1 MAGDVCFFR
10 FWKGC
15 LATLGDTLFLIL
27 GAFGIQNGFQ
37 TQVTKLPFF
46 PNRFLEM
53 LSWMLFLV
61 RGGGVGGLSATLL
74 ASFWTPWGPN
84 GVLFEGFWKSAG
96 VLGCL
101 GRAVCARTPWFLSR
115 SLPF

>member
-1 MAGDVCFFR
+1 MCRETRVAGDVCFFR

-15 LATLGDTLFLIL
+15 LATLGDTLFFIL

-74 ASFWTPWGPN
+74 ASFWTPWGAN
-84 GVLFEGFWKSAG
+84 GVLFAGFWGSG
-96 VLGCL
+96 SVLGSL
-101 GRAVCARTPWFLSR
+101 GRAVCAQTP
-115 SLPF
+115 SLR

>member
-1 MAGDVCFFR
+1 MCRETRVAGDVCFFW

-37 TQVTKLPFF
+37 TQVTELPLFID
-46 PNRFLEM
+46 RFLEM

-61 RGGGVGGLSATLL
+61 RGGGVR
-74 ASFWTPWGPN
+74 GPVWHPF
-84 GVLFEGFWKSAG
+84 GVILD
-96 VLGCL
+96 VLG
-101 GRAVCARTPWFLSR
+101 V
-115 SLPF
+115 